1 MVFDLLLRMGRAP
14 CGAFEEASMRRLHGF
29 VIGLAVAASA
39 SVPPHADEGKNKP
52 PKPQPELGRDA
63 NAGEF
68 AKRLLEKF
76 DADKDGQLSPQE
88 RAKAEEQM
96 LKELGDAAG
105 PKFQEFLKKFD
116 RDGDGRLNAQERSAA
131 MAAAQKLRAAGGGA
145 VGGLPAAGA
154 APAASQPTPK
164 PAKPKRPSRA
174 EVLKRFDK
182 DGDGKLNDE
191 EKAAAREAAR
201 ERKKT
206 DD

>member
-1 MVFDLLLRMGRAP
+1 
-14 CGAFEEASMRRLHGF
+14 MRPLHGF
-29 VIGLAVAASA
+29 VIVLAVVASA
-39 SVPPHADEGKNKP
+39 SVLANAEEGKDKP
-52 PKPQPELGRDA
+52 PRPQPESGRDA

-76 DADKDGQLSPQE
+76 DADKDGRLSPQE

-96 LKELGDAAG
+96 LKDLGDAAG

-131 MAAAQKLRAAGGGA
+131 MAAAQKIRAAGGGA
-145 VGGLPAAGA
+145 VGGLPAGGA
-154 APAASQPTPK
+154 APAVSQPPAK
-164 PAKPKRPSRA
+164 PARPKRPSRA

-191 EKAAAREAAR
+191 EKAAAKAAAR
-201 ERKKT
+201 ERKK